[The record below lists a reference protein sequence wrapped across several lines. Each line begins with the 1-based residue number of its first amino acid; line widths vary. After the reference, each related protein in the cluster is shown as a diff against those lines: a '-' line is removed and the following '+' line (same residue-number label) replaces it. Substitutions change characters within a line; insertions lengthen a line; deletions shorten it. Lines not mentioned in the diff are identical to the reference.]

1 MTCHEDSILEP
12 YCKMLLQDFAPF
24 LKSCL
29 LGYKRLFGICEC
41 VEKGLID
48 EVILSLADLKV
59 LLDFF
64 SDRHILDI
72 IEVERIIQVGY
83 QSADNLIGFFGGYS
97 KGFHYGA
104 VAEKYGK
111 RIDFLGLG
119 DQFVQLCG
127 VKEPVRFDQF
137 FIFLSPFLFQICNN

>member
-1 MTCHEDSILEP
+1 
-12 YCKMLLQDFAPF
+12 MLLQDFAPF

-72 IEVERIIQVGY
+72 IE
-83 QSADNLIGFFGGYS
+83 
-97 KGFHYGA
+97 
-104 VAEKYGK
+104 KYGK